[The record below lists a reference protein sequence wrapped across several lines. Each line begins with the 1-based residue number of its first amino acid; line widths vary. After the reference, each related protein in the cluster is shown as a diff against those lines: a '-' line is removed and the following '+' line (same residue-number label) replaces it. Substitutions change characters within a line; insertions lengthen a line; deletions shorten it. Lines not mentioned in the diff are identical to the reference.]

1 MRRVGIIAVLSLALL
16 AIAAPVAQAAP
27 WRWPSPTYVARAG
40 QAEPTETLRVGARA
54 LWLSPFARVT
64 ASAVVHFASGT
75 SPSSSS
81 RAAGAGCTSSAAAR
95 PSLRARPLAPCWW
108 TSPSWSG
115 AWPIRPQRRAWCWR
129 RPSRPTARRIPS
141 KARLGS
147 GGRPTPELVT
157 HETGPS
163 RGPVSSCPRPRG
175 GNAGSESAAG
185 SERARSCR
193 SSTPRALRASP
204 GRRSVAVRSIAPR
217 QSREVADRAGTHGA
231 LMWHGCPWWD
241 LRHSGRWSATTSTCS
256 SG

>member
-54 LWLSPFARVT
+54 CGEPLRPGQRV
-64 ASAVVHFASGT
+64 AVVHFASGDVT
-75 SPSSSS
+75 VQLEP
-81 RAAGAGCTSSAAAR
+81 RGWRWMHLFGAAR

-157 HETGPS
+157 HETGPFTGARLVLS
-163 RGPVSSCPRPRG
+163 EAARGQCG
-175 GNAGSESAAG
+175 
-185 SERARSCR
+185 
-193 SSTPRALRASP
+193 
-204 GRRSVAVRSIAPR
+204 
-217 QSREVADRAGTHGA
+217 Q
-231 LMWHGCPWWD
+231 
-241 LRHSGRWSATTSTCS
+241 
-256 SG
+256 